1 MNKFCIPFDQ
11 NIEKLHHIV
20 MDIKKPICDEEG
32 VNLSELRFF
41 SIVRIYGISKMLWFS
56 FINIQAYST
65 ETSYHPPPHSS
76 LCE

>member
-20 MDIKKPICDEEG
+20 MDIKKPICDEEE

-56 FINIQAYST
+56 FPQNRNKST
-65 ETSYHPPPHSS
+65 QLIRIFETKKF
-76 LCE
+76 